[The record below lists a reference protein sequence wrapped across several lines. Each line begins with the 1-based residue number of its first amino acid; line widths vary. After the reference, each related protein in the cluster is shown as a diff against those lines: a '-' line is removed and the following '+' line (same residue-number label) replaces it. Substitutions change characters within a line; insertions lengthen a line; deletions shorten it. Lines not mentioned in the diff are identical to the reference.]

1 MTGRRI
7 VYFLLLLAAVGL
19 CALCGSIPAAAAALL
34 LLLTPLVCVPLH
46 LMAARHLRVQLR
58 LPVNL
63 EKNAPGTLGVE
74 FEKSGFLPL
83 CLIGCSL
90 SVENRLT
97 GGRQKLFVRAFA
109 PTGRK
114 HTAEYDLVS
123 AHCGSLLVQ
132 TQRVR
137 LYDPFGLIGI
147 PWRDTAEAKTAVQ
160 PKTFTQAVLVGQ
172 DAWCPDDNE
181 TYSQEKPGF
190 DLSEVYQLRD
200 YQPGDSLRQ
209 MHWKLSEKLDRL
221 VIREPSL
228 PVQRSILVLWERAQ
242 TESETQSDVQ
252 ADVIVTL
259 CRSLLEAGAQFT
271 LAWNDTAEGRLVMQ
285 PLHDL
290 DELSGILPRL
300 LAARAG
306 AEDESAAERF
316 CRSEHAAA
324 FSHIVYLTGAQP
336 ERGAGLERFGSLTTL
351 CEAGGAAQSGA
362 VTFDMEHYPEQLM
375 ELTV

>member
-7 VYFLLLLAAVGL
+7 VYFLLLFTAAGL

-46 LMAARHLRVQLR
+46 LAAARRLRVRLR
-58 LPVNL
+58 VPVNL
-63 EKNAPGTLGVE
+63 EKDEAGTLAVE
-74 FEKSGFLPL
+74 FQKSGFLPL

-97 GGRQKLFVRAFA
+97 GGRQRLFVRTFA
-109 PTGRK
+109 PVGRK
-114 HTAEYDLVS
+114 SAAEYDFVS

-132 TQRVR
+132 TRRVR

-147 PWRDTAEAKTAVQ
+147 PWKDTAEAKTTVQ
-160 PKTFTQAVLVGQ
+160 PKGFAQSVLVRQ
-172 DAWCPDDNE
+172 DAWCPDDSE

-242 TESETQSDVQ
+242 TESAAQSDAQ

-271 LAWNDTAEGRLVMQ
+271 LAWNDTAESRLVMQ

-300 LAARAG
+300 LAARATL
-306 AEDESAAERF
+306 EDESGAERF
-316 CRSEHAAA
+316 CRSERAAA

-336 ERGAGLERFGSLTTL
+336 ERGAGLERFGRLTTL
-351 CEAGGAAQSGA
+351 CEADGAAQSGA
-362 VTFDMEHYPEQLM
+362 VTFDTEHYPEQLM